1 MNNRD
6 RRFYNVLGTI
16 GLLFGGYL
24 FFVDIKAN
32 GEPTDLFAMFFIFL
46 GTYVLIA
53 TPSKDPESS
62 TQNHIEMRHYP
73 SPNVIVKPF
82 SVVETI
88 QNPTATKNSFCGKC
102 GTKFEPDSLDI
113 FCTSCGNSR
122 ETIE

>member
-1 MNNRD
+1 MNNKD

-16 GLLFGGYL
+16 GLLLGGYL
-24 FFVDIKAN
+24 FYEDINAN
-32 GEPTDLFAMFFIFL
+32 GEPTNLFAILFIFL

-53 TPSKDPESS
+53 TSSKDPDSNIP
-62 TQNHIEMRHYP
+62 NHIERTHHP

-82 SVVETI
+82 SVVETLEK
-88 QNPTATKNSFCGKC
+88 PTANNSSFCGKC
-102 GTKFEPDSLDI
+102 GAKFKPDSPDL